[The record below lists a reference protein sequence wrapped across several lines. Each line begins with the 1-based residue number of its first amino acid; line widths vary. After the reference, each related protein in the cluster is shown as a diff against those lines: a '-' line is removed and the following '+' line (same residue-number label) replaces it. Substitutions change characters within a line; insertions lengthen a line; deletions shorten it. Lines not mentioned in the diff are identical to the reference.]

1 MNKLTVKAATGVRVP
16 CEDNPRKYITDETGV
31 TVDATAYYLRQLQ
44 AGDLVRDAGEL
55 QPTGSEV
62 QPQQEP
68 ASPLAANVKKN
79 KEVTDGQS

>member
-16 CEDNPRKYITDETGV
+16 REENPRKYITDESSV

-44 AGDLVRDAGEL
+44 AGDLVRDDGEL
-55 QPTGSEV
+55 QSSPSEA
-62 QPQQEP
+62 QPQQES
-68 ASPLAANVKKN
+68 ATLAAANVKKN